1 LAAIFKSTI
10 PMRSSFLPLA
20 TSCLIILSSL
30 GSAFADKYSDFYA
43 SYQKAEKDHDYETI
57 TKMTLPADLD
67 IFKQKAMEAYK
78 RAKTE
83 LVEKNE
89 TRSLTVTT
97 FENLDQLEKMKPEDV
112 YLTFRRR
119 LAPPEDEPR
128 VEYKYVGFRDL
139 GDVVALDVT
148 FQPEDGGAEKKGF
161 IYVSEADGKI
171 FLRLPDSIFKD
182 L

>member
-1 LAAIFKSTI
+1 
-10 PMRSSFLPLA
+10 MRSSFLPLA
-20 TSCLIILSSL
+20 ASCLVILSSL
-30 GSAFADKYSDFYA
+30 SSAFADKYSDFYA
-43 SYQKAEKDHDYETI
+43 SYQKAEKDQDYETI
-57 TKMTLPADLD
+57 TRMTLPADLD
-67 IFKQKAMEAYK
+67 IFKQKALEAYK

-83 LVEKNE
+83 LAEKNE

-119 LAPPEDEPR
+119 LAPPEDQPH
-128 VEYKYVGFRDL
+128 VEYKYVGYRNL
-139 GDVVALDVT
+139 GDVGVIDVT
-148 FQPEDGGAEKKGF
+148 FQSEDGGGEKKGI
-161 IYVSEADGKI
+161 IYVSEAGGKI